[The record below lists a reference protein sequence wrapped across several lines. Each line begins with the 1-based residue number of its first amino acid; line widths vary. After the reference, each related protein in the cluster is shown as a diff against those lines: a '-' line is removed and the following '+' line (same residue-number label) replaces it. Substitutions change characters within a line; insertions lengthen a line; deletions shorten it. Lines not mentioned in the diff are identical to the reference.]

1 MSDGGREGECA
12 GRGTGTSR
20 SGRGRRRPDARGPPL
35 LGKGA
40 WGTVASSRGVTQ
52 SCLGAGG
59 GAGVACWR
67 QDPRAAM
74 ICCIP
79 QRLPQVPV
87 RWPPSPRLF
96 ILLPA
101 AGLLAPGRGV
111 LRPGPRERA
120 ACVSGPGQRGRCPMA
135 WRLMPGRVP
144 IHLISRGRF
153 SAHLQL
159 LWAEFPRFQPAPC
172 PARPDALPPC
182 QPPRSCP
189 LCPWETW
196 GVLGR
201 LAGRAGGPWGLS
213 VGRASWAQHSLWA
226 HTTRGLSQ
234 LAVGARPPWK
244 NTGSFLLRK
253 GLAGGGWKEATLHAG
268 GQGRGRQLWGA
279 PRRLPCSRPW
289 RLTEQASLR
298 FGNQVLY

>member
-1 MSDGGREGECA
+1 MCRQRDRHKQRWLGSSEARCQGASTSWQRSLGRCGFEQGSD
-12 GRGTGTSR
+12 
-20 SGRGRRRPDARGPPL
+20 
-35 LGKGA
+35 
-40 WGTVASSRGVTQ
+40 TVMPG
-52 SCLGAGG
+52 
-59 GAGVACWR
+59 CWR
-67 QDPRAAM
+67 RGWGSLLEAGPQGCNDLLHPPTSAPGPSAM
-74 ICCIP
+74 A
-79 QRLPQVPV
+79 PV
-87 RWPPSPRLF
+87 TPCLF

-111 LRPGPRERA
+111 LRPEPRERA
-120 ACVSGPGQRGRCPMA
+120 ACVSGPGRRGRCPMA

-213 VGRASWAQHSLWA
+213 VGRASWAQHLLWA

-234 LAVGARPPWK
+234 LAVGARLPWK

-289 RLTEQASLR
+289 RLTEQASLW
-298 FGNQVLY
+298 FGNQVLF